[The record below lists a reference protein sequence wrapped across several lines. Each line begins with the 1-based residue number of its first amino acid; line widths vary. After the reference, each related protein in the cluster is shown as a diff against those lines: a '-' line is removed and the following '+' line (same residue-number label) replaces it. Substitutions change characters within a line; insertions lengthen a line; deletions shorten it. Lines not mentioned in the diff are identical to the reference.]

1 MVFNASSILFAL
13 TSSPSTSEISSG
25 AFFNSWN
32 RAIIVFKAVPAVS
45 GASRVVSP
53 LYRHFHDILTL
64 LLEVGVD
71 YTINLL
77 LGCHLVVVEGF
88 KF

>member
-1 MVFNASSILFAL
+1 M
-13 TSSPSTSEISSG
+13 
-25 AFFNSWN
+25 
-32 RAIIVFKAVPAVS
+32 IVFKAVPAVS

-53 LYRHFHDILTL
+53 LYRHFRDILTL